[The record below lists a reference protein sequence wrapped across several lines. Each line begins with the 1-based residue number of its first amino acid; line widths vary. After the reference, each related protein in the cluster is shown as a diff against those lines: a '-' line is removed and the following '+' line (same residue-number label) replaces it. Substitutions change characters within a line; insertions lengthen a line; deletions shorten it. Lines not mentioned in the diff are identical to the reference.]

1 MENIS
6 IVTISD
12 IHFNKNEAENQGL
25 VLSEFFNDLKERVG
39 QIHSSNLYCI
49 IAGDLVQSGNIN
61 KPYDD
66 FNDMFIKKLCK
77 YVPFDHI
84 FVTPGNHDLN
94 RNLLKE
100 DKWKNKHEN
109 LIVWKGSETAFNDTV
124 RESDSV
130 IRKKFQSF
138 DDFCIKTIQIPN
150 YDLFGYSV
158 NLIPEISVFL
168 LNSALLSNGG
178 LEGFPKDEGQL
189 RIETSKLYKWA
200 QSNEGRRKILVMH
213 HPIHHLTEYAQ
224 KELTAL
230 IKKDVDIVI
239 TGHLHDQ
246 DYLAYLKG
254 QGDSFKKCSSPQL
267 FSDKHDNNGYSILHF
282 EGDHLMSIEYRK
294 WSSIRKTFC
303 IGIEFSGTD
312 DGYVRFSQTTKAD
325 EDLYTKD
332 LESQLHKSLT
342 IYNYHPQWVNR
353 VLSNIPPKY
362 SNQEDD
368 EIRWDHIDVI
378 NSDDNIRLIGGAQFG
393 LTTFAYK
400 LQFEAWKLKHE
411 YWLYIDAKNIKL
423 AQLNNNI
430 DDFVKRYN
438 ITNDRV
444 KTVIWDNWKQDEEL
458 LKLQDKVAK
467 LIPESRS
474 IVLDKMDD
482 YSIVSNTNPNETSSN
497 YKILYLR
504 ELTRTA
510 IRQIVTE
517 FMGCFHFDLTSE
529 DVLLERLIM
538 ELMDLNVHRIPVNC
552 IQILMGFKQ
561 NYEARPVN
569 RAKVLSAI
577 LQFFFMKPDSFFYT
591 KDIDEEDCCQIMG
604 ALCERLLRLDSNV
617 SYTRQFT
624 REFYTKAT
632 QGLPERY
639 TKTLVDK
646 LFNSMLDAQILV
658 ENNGHYEFRFSY
670 WQCYFTAYQMYVS
683 DDFYSYMM
691 GTQKCYYM
699 PDIVEFYTGINA
711 KCSELINEIIAHLN
725 GITENVNN
733 SIGINIINPYAS
745 LKWGHNPNVE
755 SKTREQLDS
764 DIKGSRLPR
773 EIKDAVL
780 DTTAEIGKPYF
791 QAIERVFDK
800 YNVRNMMSLARSAS
814 RALRNS
820 NLIADEARR
829 QLFNAVNGA
838 WVTLA
843 NVLLLLTPA
852 LVRVGHGELGGAS
865 FRLSGR
871 FPEDDSQ
878 KIIAIITAIPQNI
891 VQWYL
896 NDVFSDKR
904 LSVYKESI
912 LNVDLHPLARHINAL
927 MIADA
932 RPGGWKD
939 IIAKYIDDL
948 GKNSYYLGDITQAL
962 RTNYALA
969 TMSDNDLRNTRL
981 LIRDAYEKHK
991 KGSYNQLEM
1000 RANNNLYKENNL

>member
-362 SNQEDD
+362 SNQEND

-400 LQFEAWKLKHE
+400 F
-411 YWLYIDAKNIKL
+411 
-423 AQLNNNI
+423 
-430 DDFVKRYN
+430 
-438 ITNDRV
+438 
-444 KTVIWDNWKQDEEL
+444 
-458 LKLQDKVAK
+458 
-467 LIPESRS
+467 
-474 IVLDKMDD
+474 
-482 YSIVSNTNPNETSSN
+482 
-497 YKILYLR
+497 
-504 ELTRTA
+504 
-510 IRQIVTE
+510 
-517 FMGCFHFDLTSE
+517 
-529 DVLLERLIM
+529 
-538 ELMDLNVHRIPVNC
+538 
-552 IQILMGFKQ
+552 
-561 NYEARPVN
+561 
-569 RAKVLSAI
+569 
-577 LQFFFMKPDSFFYT
+577 
-591 KDIDEEDCCQIMG
+591 
-604 ALCERLLRLDSNV
+604 
-617 SYTRQFT
+617 
-624 REFYTKAT
+624 
-632 QGLPERY
+632 
-639 TKTLVDK
+639 
-646 LFNSMLDAQILV
+646 
-658 ENNGHYEFRFSY
+658 
-670 WQCYFTAYQMYVS
+670 
-683 DDFYSYMM
+683 
-691 GTQKCYYM
+691 
-699 PDIVEFYTGINA
+699 
-711 KCSELINEIIAHLN
+711 IA
-725 GITENVNN
+725 
-733 SIGINIINPYAS
+733 
-745 LKWGHNPNVE
+745 
-755 SKTREQLDS
+755 
-764 DIKGSRLPR
+764 
-773 EIKDAVL
+773 
-780 DTTAEIGKPYF
+780 
-791 QAIERVFDK
+791 
-800 YNVRNMMSLARSAS
+800 VR
-814 RALRNS
+814 
-820 NLIADEARR
+820 
-829 QLFNAVNGA
+829 
-838 WVTLA
+838 
-843 NVLLLLTPA
+843 
-852 LVRVGHGELGGAS
+852 
-865 FRLSGR
+865 
-871 FPEDDSQ
+871 
-878 KIIAIITAIPQNI
+878 
-891 VQWYL
+891 
-896 NDVFSDKR
+896 
-904 LSVYKESI
+904 
-912 LNVDLHPLARHINAL
+912 
-927 MIADA
+927 
-932 RPGGWKD
+932 
-939 IIAKYIDDL
+939 
-948 GKNSYYLGDITQAL
+948 
-962 RTNYALA
+962 
-969 TMSDNDLRNTRL
+969 
-981 LIRDAYEKHK
+981 
-991 KGSYNQLEM
+991 
-1000 RANNNLYKENNL
+1000 